1 MKLTA
6 AQRSLLLDAGLTDEA
21 IEKLTSL
28 DSAQFRAAYRGLTGQ
43 DFDPSTGNGGEDEEE
58 AADAPSPEAEAAGA
72 AAGEEIEEGAD
83 SDEGSD
89 EPSDAPASEEES
101 AESDTDAPSETTN
114 HDPTDSAVG
123 ASEDSAP
130 LSVFQRAEA
139 AFRNR
144 ESLLAERNQARDDLA
159 AANDLI
165 AEQQE
170 QIASLTQ
177 ERDDA
182 LAEAEQGARL
192 AERIAELEGDRETV
206 SEGAARI
213 AASSHVESDDL
224 PESSADEVMTLD
236 EIRQKIRETTDPR
249 EKARLAK
256 MARDIRLATGAGVN

>member
-1 MKLTA
+1 MKITA
-6 AQRSLLLDAGLTDEA
+6 VQRSLLLDAGLTDEA

-43 DFDPSTGNGGEDEEE
+43 DLDPTSGDGDEDGEE
-58 AADAPSPEAEAAGA
+58 AADVPSPEADAAEAD
-72 AAGEEIEEGAD
+72 GEEIEEGAD
-83 SDEGSD
+83 SAGGSD
-89 EPSDAPASEEES
+89 EPSDAPAGEEES

-144 ESLLAERNQARDDLA
+144 ESLLTERNQARDDLA

-192 AERIAELEGDRETV
+192 AERIAELEDERETV

-224 PESSADEVMTLD
+224 PESSADEVMTLE

>member
-43 DFDPSTGNGGEDEEE
+43 DFDPASGESTEDEEE
-58 AADAPSPEAEAAGA
+58 APAAPSPEAEADDAT
-72 AAGEEIEEGAD
+72 AGEESEESEDAAED
-83 SDEGSD
+83 SDE
-89 EPSDAPASEEES
+89 ESDAPANEEES
-101 AESDTDAPSETTN
+101 AESESDAPSETTN

-144 ESLLAERNQARDDLA
+144 ETLLTERNQARDDLA

-170 QIASLTQ
+170 QIATLTQ

-192 AERIAELEGDRETV
+192 AERIAELEDERETV

-236 EIRQKIRETTDPR
+236 EIREKIRSTTDSR